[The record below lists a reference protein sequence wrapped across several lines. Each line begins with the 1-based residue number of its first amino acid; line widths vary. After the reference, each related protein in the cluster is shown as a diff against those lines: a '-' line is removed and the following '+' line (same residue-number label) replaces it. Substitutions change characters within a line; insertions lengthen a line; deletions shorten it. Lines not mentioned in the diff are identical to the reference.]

1 MRNIALRIEYD
12 GTDFVG
18 SQWQT
23 NGRSVQ
29 GELEG
34 AWEQLTQ
41 DRRRFVIAGRTDAG
55 VHARGQVANVR
66 TTTRHDTVTIV
77 RGLNAILP
85 EDVAVLEAWEAPEA
99 FHARHSAIRRDYRYL
114 ISRERVASPL
124 MRRLVVHTGR
134 QLDLEATNQALETL
148 LGTHDFA
155 AFAASATEGS
165 TVRTCYTAAA
175 RFIEA
180 FDRKLIAIDIAA
192 NAFLYHMVRNIVGTA
207 LLVGEGK
214 LDVAGFT
221 AIVQSRDRRKAGRTA
236 PAHGL
241 YLMSVSYPVE
251 VERTARTRQSKH
263 TADTATL
270 TSQQPMG
277 ETYE

>member
-18 SQWQT
+18 SQWQN

-41 DRRRFVIAGRTDAG
+41 ERRRVNLAGRTDAG
-55 VHARGQVANVR
+55 VHARGQVASVR
-66 TTTRHDTVTIV
+66 TETRHDLATLE

-85 EDVAVLEAWEAPEA
+85 EDVAVLEAWDVEHD

-114 ISRERVASPL
+114 VDNRRVASPL
-124 MRRLVVHTGR
+124 LRRHAVHVP
-134 QLDLEATNQALETL
+134 QPLNVAAMNQALTAL

-155 AFAASATEGS
+155 AFAGGGPPEGS
-165 TVRTCYTAAA
+165 TVRTCYVAGCVS
-175 RFIEA
+175 EA
-180 FDRKLIAIDIAA
+180 LLGQPIIMVDLAA
-192 NAFLYHMVRNIVGTA
+192 NAFLRHMVRNIVGTL
-207 LLVGEGK
+207 LLVGQGK
-214 LDVAGFT
+214 IDDLGFAET
-221 AIVQSRDRRKAGRTA
+221 LASRDRRKAGRTA

-241 YLMSVSYPVE
+241 YLMSVSYP
-251 VERTARTRQSKH
+251 
-263 TADTATL
+263 
-270 TSQQPMG
+270 
-277 ETYE
+277 

>member
-1 MRNIALRIEYD
+1 MMTIMRNIALRIEYD

-41 DRRRFVIAGRTDAG
+41 ERQRLVLAGRTDAG

-66 TTTRHDTVTIV
+66 TATKHDTKTIQ
-77 RGLNAILP
+77 RGLNAIVP
-85 EDVAVLEAWEAPEA
+85 EDIAILAAWEVASD
-99 FHARHSAIRRDYRYL
+99 FHARHSANRRDYRYL
-114 ISRERVASPL
+114 VSQELVASPL
-124 MRRLVVHTGR
+124 LRRHVLHVAR
-134 QLDLEATNQALETL
+134 QLNVEAMAKALDLL

-155 AFAASATEGS
+155 AFAAGVPDGS
-165 TVRTCYTAAA
+165 TVRTCYTVGCQA
-175 RFIEA
+175 IEE
-180 FDRKLIAIDIAA
+180 FGQRLIAIDIAA
-192 NAFLYHMVRNIVGTA
+192 NAFLHHMVRNIVGTV

-214 LDVAGFT
+214 LDAHGFAAILAG
-221 AIVQSRDRRKAGRTA
+221 RDRRQAGRTA

-241 YLMSVSYPVE
+241 YLMS
-251 VERTARTRQSKH
+251 
-263 TADTATL
+263 
-270 TSQQPMG
+270 
-277 ETYE
+277 

>member
-18 SQWQT
+18 SQWQN

-41 DRRRFVIAGRTDAG
+41 DRRRVNMAGRTDAG

-66 TTTRHDTVTIV
+66 SETELDLATLK

-85 EDVAVLEAWEAPEA
+85 EDVGVLEVWEVDHD
-99 FHARHSAIRRDYRYL
+99 FHARHTAIRRDYRFL
-114 ISRERVASPL
+114 IDQGPVASAL
-124 MRRLVVHTGR
+124 LRRQTIHDPRPVDVTAM
-134 QLDLEATNQALETL
+134 QMALNVL
-148 LGTHDFA
+148 LGTHDFV
-155 AFAASATEGS
+155 AFAGGLQEGS
-165 TVRTCYTAAA
+165 TVRTCYLASCQTV
-175 RFIEA
+175 ELWGQPLLTV
-180 FDRKLIAIDIAA
+180 DLAA
-192 NAFLYHMVRNIVGTA
+192 NAFLRHMVRNVVGTL

-214 LDVAGFT
+214 LSEAGF
-221 AIVQSRDRRKAGRTA
+221 AEILAGRDRRKAGRTA

-241 YLMSVSYPVE
+241 YLMSVSYP
-251 VERTARTRQSKH
+251 
-263 TADTATL
+263 
-270 TSQQPMG
+270 
-277 ETYE
+277 

>member
-18 SQWQT
+18 SQWQN

-41 DRRRFVIAGRTDAG
+41 ERRRVNLAGRTDAG
-55 VHARGQVANVR
+55 AHARGQVASVR
-66 TTTRHDTVTIV
+66 TETRHDLATIQ

-85 EDVAVLEAWEAPEA
+85 EDVAVLDAWEVAYE

-114 ISRERVASPL
+114 IDNGPAGSPL
-124 MRRLVVHTGR
+124 LRRHAVHVSRRLNTA
-134 QLDLEATNQALETL
+134 LMNEALAALI
-148 LGTHDFA
+148 GTHDFA
-155 AFAASATEGS
+155 AFAGGEQEGS
-165 TVRTCYTAAA
+165 TVRTCYAASCTPA
-175 RFIEA
+175 ELWGQP
-180 FDRKLIAIDIAA
+180 LIAVDLAA
-192 NAFLYHMVRNIVGTA
+192 NAFLRHMVRNIVGTL

-214 LDVAGFT
+214 IDSAGF
-221 AIVQSRDRRKAGRTA
+221 AAVFAGRDRRRAGRTA

-241 YLMSVSYPVE
+241 YLMSVSYPQGNV
-251 VERTARTRQSKH
+251 R
-263 TADTATL
+263 
-270 TSQQPMG
+270 
-277 ETYE
+277 